1 MTKYETLL
9 YLTKRLIEGTSLNEV
24 MLPKEEKLLLAVYFK
39 LLKTSSKPTDNEF
52 LEAERRYFE
61 KQ

>member
-24 MLPKEEKLLLAVYFK
+24 MLPKEEKLLLAVYLK
-39 LLKTSSKPTDNEF
+39 LLKTSSKPADKEF
-52 LEAERRYFE
+52 LEAERRYFK

>member
-24 MLPKEEKLLLAVYFK
+24 MLPKEEKLLLAVYLK

-52 LEAERRYFE
+52 LAAERRYFE

>member
-24 MLPKEEKLLLAVYFK
+24 MLPKEEKLLLAVYLK
-39 LLKTSSKPTDNEF
+39 LLKTSSKPTDKEF
-52 LEAERRYFE
+52 LAAERRYFE

>member
-24 MLPKEEKLLLAVYFK
+24 MLPKEEKLLLAVYLK